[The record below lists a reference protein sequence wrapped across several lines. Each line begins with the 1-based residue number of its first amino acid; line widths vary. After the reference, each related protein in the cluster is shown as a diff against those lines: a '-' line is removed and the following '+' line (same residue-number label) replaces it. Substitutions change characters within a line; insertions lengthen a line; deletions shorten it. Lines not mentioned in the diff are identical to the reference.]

1 MNKKKCSHCGKE
13 KEIEEF
19 PFINKIKNIRH
30 YACKECWKEIRKKSY
45 NKNKKITTIR
55 NKRNKQ
61 RNVEWYNEYKSNL
74 ICSKC
79 GENHPACLE
88 FHHDDPNKKE
98 FNVSELIRTTYSI
111 KRILKEIEKCTI
123 FCSNCHKKY
132 HYNNHLNMNNLNT
145 S

>member
-1 MNKKKCSHCGKE
+1 MKKKCSNCGNE

-30 YACKECWKEIRKKSY
+30 YACKECWKKIRKKSY
-45 NKNKKITTIR
+45 NNNKTTTTIR

-61 RNVEWYNEYKSNL
+61 RNVKWYNEYKSNL

-111 KRILKEIEKCTI
+111 ERILKEIEKCTI

-132 HYNNHLNMNNLNT
+132 HYNEKHLEYENKKNG
-145 S
+145 